1 MNKLWAEVVIAIEDF
16 HDHNTRLL
24 FKLQFLILSILRS
37 RHKPLV
43 NKAVQMWN
51 GTFGC
56 AEELEYPEIMRESLL
71 KLRSLTDLQLP
82 SFVNTE
88 IDEVS

>member
-1 MNKLWAEVVIAIEDF
+1 MNRLWAEVVIAIEEF
-16 HDHNTRLL
+16 HDYNTRLL
-24 FKLQFLILSILRS
+24 FRLQYLLLSGLRS
-37 RHKPLV
+37 RHKSLV

-56 AEELEYPEIMRESLL
+56 AKGLEYPENMRESLL
-71 KLRSLTDLQLP
+71 KLRSLADLQLP